1 MEGIILNE
9 GAIISHYMFPEG
21 LQSYLMFY
29 YDRLL

>member
-21 LQSYLMFY
+21 LQSYLVFCY
-29 YDRLL
+29 EHL